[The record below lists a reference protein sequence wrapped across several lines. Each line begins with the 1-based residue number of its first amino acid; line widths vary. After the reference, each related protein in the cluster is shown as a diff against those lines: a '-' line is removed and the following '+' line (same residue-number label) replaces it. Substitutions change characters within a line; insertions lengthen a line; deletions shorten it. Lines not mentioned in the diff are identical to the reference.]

1 MPVITAIKH
10 RRGTAAQWTSANPV
24 LGAGE
29 MGVETDTQKFKFGN
43 GTTTWASL
51 GYGVG
56 VNDPSGTTVTW
67 TNVSG
72 KPETF
77 PPSAH
82 THATSDVTG
91 LDSTISGI
99 NTALSGKAAAVHTH
113 TMSQITDLVF
123 PPSTV
128 LSDTAP
134 SSPATGTRW
143 INTTNFIE
151 YVFFDTTWVEV

>member
-43 GTTTWASL
+43 GTTAWVSL

-56 VNDPSGTTVTW
+56 VNDPSGTTVLW
-67 TNVSG
+67 TNVQG

-91 LDSTISGI
+91 LD
-99 NTALSGKAAAVHTH
+99 TALSGKAAAVHTH
-113 TMSQITDLVF
+113 TMSDITDLEF

-128 LSDTAP
+128 VSDTQP
-134 SSPATGTRW
+134 TGVPVGTKWFKSSTAQE
-143 INTTNFIE
+143 FI
-151 YVFFDTTWVEV
+151 FFDSVWIEL